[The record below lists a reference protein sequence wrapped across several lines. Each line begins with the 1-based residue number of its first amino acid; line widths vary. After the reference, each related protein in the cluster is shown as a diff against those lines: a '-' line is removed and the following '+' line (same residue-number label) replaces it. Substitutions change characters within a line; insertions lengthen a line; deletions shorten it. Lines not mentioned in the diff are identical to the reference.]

1 MYIHPQ
7 VTIRYWV
14 ALAITKVYPFLFFL
28 NAAAFI
34 LLTLTFR
41 SRHGSFSSA
50 SWHLAAGSRYHTPV
64 RKHPA
69 TENRWCCV
77 SEGRF
82 RDMWCHC
89 GVCVFLGN
97 LRMSWFC
104 RILTLCSGTKKN
116 VFLSSET
123 LEEILYVGWVFP
135 SLGRP
140 TIRECS
146 SDSMGKS
153 WCDYKPSHKACW
165 FLAWVYIPRCILW
178 FTATFFMVR
187 FMRVYIYR

>member
-14 ALAITKVYPFLFFL
+14 ALAITKVYPFLFL
-28 NAAAFI
+28 KNAAAFI

-104 RILTLCSGTKKN
+104 RILTLCSGTKKKCVSFFSN
-116 VFLSSET
+116 FGGNSLCWMGISE
-123 LEEILYVGWVFP
+123 
-135 SLGRP
+135 LG
-140 TIRECS
+140 EAHY
-146 SDSMGKS
+146 S
-153 WCDYKPSHKACW
+153 W
-165 FLAWVYIPRCILW
+165 
-178 FTATFFMVR
+178 M
-187 FMRVYIYR
+187 